1 MPRSRNWSVSISAR
15 RILTGIALFTVFV
28 GSPGQAQRGQALMLD
43 RLEAGDWEVR
53 DRDPAGGRTRLC
65 IDSGRKLVQIRHQKE
80 ACRSFT
86 VEDTAENVTIH
97 YTCAGNGY
105 GRTRI
110 HFENT
115 GLVQLETQGIA
126 GGLPFAFTAEARR
139 MGTCRR

>member
-1 MPRSRNWSVSISAR
+1 MALLATIS
-15 RILTGIALFTVFV
+15 
-28 GSPGQAQRGQALMLD
+28 GSPGQAQRAQALMLD
-43 RLEAGDWEVR
+43 RLDAGEWEVR
-53 DRDPAGGRTRLC
+53 DRDPTGGRSRLC
-65 IDSGRKLVQIRHQKE
+65 IDSGRQLVQIRHQKE
-80 ACRSFT
+80 SCRSFT

-110 HFENT
+110 RFENT